1 MLNIILFGP
10 PGSGKGTQAL
20 KLKLKYALIHIS
32 TGDIFRSEISSQSSL
47 GEELKSYMDHGQL
60 VPDELTFRVL
70 KSYLGENDLE
80 KSQGIIFDGFPRT
93 IPQAEALDT
102 FLAERKE
109 PIQVVLSLLVNE
121 DEVVKRIML
130 RGTSSGR
137 SDDNDETIVR
147 KRMQVYRDQTF
158 PLAAYYTAQNKYV
171 ELNGEGSIEEVF
183 TSLCNHINRTLA
195 LSEGA
200 DII

>member
-121 DEVVKRIML
+121 DEVIKRIML
-130 RGTSSGR
+130 RGKSSGR

-147 KRMQVYRDQTF
+147 KRIEVYRAQTF
-158 PLAAYYTAQNKYV
+158 PLAAYYTAQKKYV

-183 TSLCNHINRTLA
+183 TSLCNHINRTVA